1 MRRPG
6 RRHVRDR
13 AAPQGRAAW
22 LAALV
27 LALAAPWPAA
37 AQAPTPPYLDAR
49 LTVEARVTDLLGR
62 MTLEEK
68 LGQMTLIEKG
78 SIAPAGVERL
88 GIGAVLSGGGGYPA
102 GDNTVAGWRAM
113 VHAYQDAALRTRL
126 AIPMLYGVDAVHG
139 HANLAGAVVFPHN
152 VGLGAAAN
160 PELVEALARATARE
174 MIATGIYWNYAPV
187 LAVPRDVR
195 WGRTYEGYGED
206 PELVTS
212 LALAALR
219 GLQGDDLAAP
229 DTVLGTPK
237 HFVGDGATA
246 FGTSPIAEG
255 LLDRGDAEIDEA
267 TLRRVHL
274 APYVAAVAAG
284 ARSVMVSFSSW
295 HGVPMH
301 AHEHL
306 IQDVLRGELGF
317 TGFVVSDWAGIDE
330 VAADYDAAVV
340 ASVNAGIDLNMV
352 PYDAGRFL
360 ASLRRAVERG
370 AVAIERIDEAVAAIL
385 RVKFELGLFERP
397 YGDAALGP
405 AVGSDAHRALARD
418 AVAQTLVLLKNE
430 AGALP
435 LRADAAQTVL
445 VTGSGADSIGV
456 QSGGW
461 TIEWQGS
468 TASLTPGTTLLEGL
482 EAGFGA
488 GTTLRHSPRG
498 RFTGADGQPLRAE
511 VGIAVVGEPPYAEW
525 FGDSADLALPAR
537 DRALVQALRAQ
548 VDTLVV
554 VLLTGRPVALDG
566 VLEVADA
573 VVAAWLPGS
582 EGDGVADVLFGA
594 RDFVGRLPYSWPR
607 DVAQLPFDFDA
618 LATEGCEAPL
628 FPRGYGL
635 SYEGASSPWLTLAAA
650 CAAGAA
656 ADPVGGAPT
665 GRPVVALPDP
675 DGPARVDPA
684 LLRGHRPQEVMFIP
698 FPVPIALDGDL
709 GDWNGVPF
717 AIVDTGPRVSGDP
730 AENGHFQFAWAADD
744 AHLFLYMVMPDATI
758 VTGQHGTD
766 FWNEDSL
773 EFYLNFTDD
782 LLRRGYGDGVFQVN
796 VNPTNLG
803 NTDPADVVITGV
815 NAGRAGVRAFVF
827 ETADGW
833 GFEAAVPI
841 PAGVDLRHG
850 LEIGLQAHANGSS
863 GGSRDVKLIWSA
875 ADTRDTSWQDPSV
888 FGRGVFYE
896 VGNPQP
902 LTVSERAEPAV
913 EAPRPQVA
921 VNQLGY
927 LPGAPHFGMLANRGA
942 FATSWAL
949 IDDATGRMVYAAS
962 TGPPVVDAAS
972 GDSLQVADFT
982 GFDTPGRYRL
992 QINDVVSAPFA
1003 IGEVPYASLAIDAA
1017 RFFYLSRSGI
1027 ELLPAHAGPDH
1038 ARPAGHLSDDAV
1050 TCYRGT
1056 DADGV
1061 VWPGC
1066 DYTLDVAGGWYDA
1079 GDYGKYV
1086 VNGGIS
1092 VWTLLNLHERLPG
1105 AFPDGSLRLPESGNG
1120 VSDLLDEARWQMA
1133 WLLSMQVPEGQPQ
1146 AGMAHHKLHDLEW
1159 EGIPLLPPTIFD
1171 NDPNFEGHAGR
1182 YLYPPSTAAT
1192 FNLAATAAQCA
1203 RVWRDLDADF
1213 AERCL
1218 RAAERAFR
1226 AGVEEPIALAGNT
1239 PGAGGGNY
1247 DDGRI
1252 ADERFWA
1259 AAELYLTTGDPRY
1272 ADALRATPYLGS
1284 FAGLGRDTSMTWGD
1298 TAALGALSLILHD
1311 ADLGAVATLREQL
1324 LRTADGYL
1332 EVIAREGYRV
1342 PIRTYAW
1349 GSNSSVL
1356 NNAIVLA
1363 YAHDLTGD
1371 AAYLHGVLE
1380 SMDYLLGRNALA
1392 FSFVSG
1398 YGERAMTNPHHRF
1411 WAHEGDWPPPPP
1423 GVVAGGPNAS
1433 PSDPTALEH
1442 ATLDAGPARR
1452 YVDLRG
1458 SWSTNEVTINWNAP
1472 LVWVAAYLAE
1482 TAAATDPPTAPG
1494 GGRP

>member
-1 MRRPG
+1 MPFRWWN
-6 RRHVRDR
+6 V
-13 AAPQGRAAW
+13 AV
-22 LAALV
+22 LVAALS
-27 LALAAPWPAA
+27 LAA
-37 AQAPTPPYLDAR
+37 AQEAPPPYRDAT
-49 LTVEARVTDLLGR
+49 LGIEARVADLLGR

-68 LGQMTLIEKG
+68 IGQMTLVEKG
-78 SIAPAGVERL
+78 SIDPAAVARY
-88 GIGAVLSGGGGYPA
+88 GIGGVLSGGGGYPTR
-102 GDNTVAGWRAM
+102 DNTVAGWTKM
-113 VHAYQDAALRTRL
+113 VHAYQDAALSTRL
-126 AIPMLYGVDAVHG
+126 AIPVLYGVDAVHG
-139 HANLAGAVVFPHN
+139 HANLVGAVVFPHN
-152 VGLGAAAN
+152 VGLGAADDLA
-160 PELVEALARATARE
+160 LVEEISRATALE

-187 LAVPRDVR
+187 LAVPRDIR

-206 PELVTS
+206 TALVTRLS
-212 LALAALR
+212 LAALR

-229 DTVLGTPK
+229 DTVLATPK
-237 HFVGDGATA
+237 HYVGDGGTRM
-246 FGTSPIAEG
+246 GTSTVFGG
-255 LLDRGDAEIDEA
+255 LLDRGDTDVDEA
-267 TLRRVHL
+267 TLRAVHL
-274 APYVAAVAAG
+274 APYVDAVDAG
-284 ARSVMVSFSSW
+284 ARSIMVSFSSW
-295 HGVPMH
+295 RGEPMH
-301 AHEHL
+301 GHAYL

-317 TGFVVSDWAGIDE
+317 TGFVVSDWAGVDD
-330 VAADYDAAVV
+330 VAADYHDAVV
-340 ASVNAGIDLNMV
+340 ASINAGIDMNMV
-352 PYDAGRFL
+352 PYDGPRFIRTML
-360 ASLRRAVERG
+360 DAVERG
-370 AVAIERIDEAVAAIL
+370 DVTMDRVDEAVTAIL

-397 YGDAALGP
+397 YADASLQA
-405 AVGSDAHRALARD
+405 AVGSDAHRAIARE
-418 AVAQTLVLLKNE
+418 AVARTLVLLKNE
-430 AGALP
+430 RGALP
-435 LRADAAQTVL
+435 LRADATQTVL
-445 VTGSGADSIGV
+445 VAGSGAHSVGV

-468 TASLTPGTTLLEGL
+468 PASLTPGTTILDALA
-482 EAGFGA
+482 AGFGEA
-488 GTTLRHSPRG
+488 TTLRHSPRG
-498 RFTGADGQPLRAE
+498 RFVGADGLPQRAD
-511 VGIAVVGEPPYAEW
+511 VGIAVVGEQPYAEW
-525 FGDSADLALPAR
+525 FGDTAT
-537 DRALVQALRAQ
+537 LRLGAGDVGLIERLREQ
-548 VDTLVV
+548 VDVLVV
-554 VLLTGRPVALDG
+554 VLLSGRPLVMDAELN
-566 VLEVADA
+566 LADA

-582 EGDGVADVLFGA
+582 EGDGVADVLFGG
-594 RDFVGRLPYSWPR
+594 RDFAGKLPYTWPR
-607 DVAQLPFDFDA
+607 TVAQLPFDFDD
-618 LATEGCEAPL
+618 LPEDGCDAPL

-635 SYEGASSPWLTLAAA
+635 SYADAAPAAPWLALAVECATAAA
-650 CAAGAA
+650 
-656 ADPVGGAPT
+656 APT
-665 GRPVVALPDP
+665 AGPPVVALPDP
-675 DGPARVDPA
+675 DGPSLVDAA
-684 LLRGHRPQEVMFIP
+684 LLRPHRPREVMAIP

-709 GDWNGVPF
+709 SDWNGIPF
-717 AIVDTGPRVSGDP
+717 ATFDTGPMPSDDP
-730 AENGHFQFAWAADD
+730 AENGHVQFAVAADAD
-744 AHLFLYMVMPDATI
+744 HLYLYMVMPDATI
-758 VTGQHGTD
+758 VTGQHGND

-773 EFYLNFTDD
+773 EFYLNFSDELD
-782 LLRRGYGDGVFQVN
+782 RRDYGDGVFQVN

-803 NTDPADVVITGV
+803 NTDPTDLVITGV
-815 NAGRAGVRAFVF
+815 GASRSGVRAFVF
-827 ETADGW
+827 PTADGW

-875 ADTRDTSWQDPSV
+875 ADTRDTSWQNPSV

-896 VGNPQP
+896 LGNQDPV
-902 LTVSERAEPAV
+902 TVSERAEPV
-913 EAPRPQVA
+913 VVAPPPRVA

-949 IDDATGRMVYAAS
+949 LDDATGRMVTAGP

-972 GDSLQVADFT
+972 GDTIQVADFT
-982 GFDTPGRYRL
+982 GFDTPGTYRL

-1003 IGEVPYASLAIDAA
+1003 IGELPYARLAVDAA
-1017 RFFYLSRSGI
+1017 RYFYLSRSGI
-1027 ELLPAHAGPDH
+1027 ELLPEHAGPAH

-1061 VWPGC
+1061 SWPGC
-1066 DYTLDVAGGWYDA
+1066 DYALDVAGGWYDA

-1105 AFPDGSLRLPESGNG
+1105 AFPDGSLGLPESGNG
-1120 VSDLLDEARWQMA
+1120 VRDLLDEARWQMA

-1159 EGIPLLPPTIFD
+1159 EGIPLLPPTVFD
-1171 NDPNFEGHAGR
+1171 NDPTFEGEGGR

-1203 RVWRDLDADF
+1203 RVWRDLDAPF
-1213 AERCL
+1213 AARCL
-1218 RAAERAFR
+1218 GAADRAFR
-1226 AGVEEPIALAGNT
+1226 AGVEESVALAGNT

-1272 ADALRATPYLGS
+1272 ADAMRATPYLTG
-1284 FAGLGRDTSMTWGD
+1284 FGGLGRDSAMDWGD
-1298 TAALGALSLILHD
+1298 TAALGALSLILHE
-1311 ADLGAVATLREQL
+1311 ADLPEVAALREQL
-1324 LRTADGYL
+1324 LRTADVYL
-1332 EVIAREGYRV
+1332 ETIATEGYRV

-1363 YAHDLTGD
+1363 YAHDLTG
-1371 AAYLHGVLE
+1371 AEAYLHGVLE

-1398 YGERAMTNPHHRF
+1398 YGERSMTNPHHRF
-1411 WAHEGDWPPPPP
+1411 WANEGDWPPPPP

-1482 TAAATDPPTAPG
+1482 VGGRAAASTGLHTVPG
-1494 GGRP
+1494 GSRP

>member
-1 MRRPG
+1 MTIRRW
-6 RRHVRDR
+6 R
-13 AAPQGRAAW
+13 AAAAT
-22 LAALV
+22 AFA
-27 LALAAPWPAA
+27 LALSWAVAQGAPL
-37 AQAPTPPYLDAR
+37 PYQDPDLS
-49 LTVEARVTDLLGR
+49 TEVRVSDLLAR

-68 LGQMTLIEKG
+68 VGQMTLLEKG
-78 SIAPAGVERL
+78 SATPADATRL
-88 GIGAVLSGGGGYPA
+88 ALGGVLSGGGGYPA
-102 GDNTVAGWRAM
+102 GGNTVAGWTAM
-113 VHAYQDAALRTRL
+113 VRAYQDAALATRL
-126 AIPMLYGVDAVHG
+126 GIPLLYGVDAVHG

-152 VGLGAAAN
+152 VGLGAAGSA
-160 PELVEALARATARE
+160 ELVEEIARVTARE

-187 LAVPRDVR
+187 LAVPRDIR
-195 WGRTYEGYGED
+195 WGRTYEGYGEH
-206 PELVTS
+206 PALVTR

-229 DTVLGTPK
+229 DTVLATPK

-246 FGTSPIAEG
+246 FGTSPLAEG
-255 LLDRGDAEIDEA
+255 LLDRGDADVDEA

-274 APYVAAVAAG
+274 APYVAAVEGG
-284 ARSVMVSFSSW
+284 ARSIMVSFSSW
-295 HGVPMH
+295 LGVPMH
-301 AHEHL
+301 AHGRL
-306 IQDVLRGELGF
+306 IRDVLRFELGF
-317 TGFVVSDWAGIDE
+317 DGFVVSDWAGIDD
-330 VAADYDAAVV
+330 VAGRYHDAVV
-340 ASVNAGIDLNMV
+340 ASVGAGIDMNMV
-352 PYDAGRFL
+352 PYDGERFIRTVL
-360 ASLRRAVERG
+360 DAVRRGDLTV
-370 AVAIERIDEAVAAIL
+370 ERIDEAVAAIL

-397 YGDAALGP
+397 YGDPALQ
-405 AVGSDAHRALARD
+405 ADVGSAAHRALARE
-418 AVAQTLVLLKNE
+418 AVGQTLVLLKNE
-430 AGALP
+430 HDALP
-435 LRADAAQTVL
+435 LRADGTQTVL

-468 TASLTPGTTLLEGL
+468 TASLTPGTTILEGL
-482 EAGFGA
+482 AAGLGPA
-488 GTTLRHSPRG
+488 ATLLHSPRG

-537 DRALVQALRAQ
+537 ERALVANLREQ
-548 VDTLVV
+548 VDTLIV
-554 VLLTGRPVALDG
+554 VLLTGRPVVLDG

-573 VVAAWLPGS
+573 VVAAWLPGT
-582 EGDGVADVLFGA
+582 EGDGVTDVLLGE

-607 DVAQLPFDFDA
+607 DVAQLPFDLDA
-618 LATEGCEAPL
+618 LANEGCDAPL

-635 SYEGASSPWLTLAAA
+635 SYADDAAAAPWLALAAY
-650 CAAGAA
+650 CATGEVADA
-656 ADPVGGAPT
+656 ADHAGAPT
-665 GRPVVALPDP
+665 PVVALPDP
-675 DGPARVDPA
+675 DGPTLVDPA
-684 LLRGHRPQEVMFIP
+684 LLREHRPQEVVFVP
-698 FPVPIALDGDL
+698 FPLPITLDGDL
-709 GDWNGVPF
+709 GDWNGVPYQT
-717 AIVDTGPRVSGDP
+717 VDDGPMVSLDP
-730 AENGHFQFAWAADD
+730 AENGHFQFALAADET
-744 AHLFLYMVMPDATI
+744 HLYLYMVMPDATI
-758 VTGQHGTD
+758 VTGQHGSD
-766 FWNEDSL
+766 YWNEDSL

-782 LLRRGYGDGVFQVN
+782 LLRSGYGDGVFQVN

-803 NTDPADVVITGV
+803 NTDPADLVITGV
-815 NAGRAGVRAFVF
+815 NAGQAGVRAFVF

-850 LEIGLQAHANGSS
+850 LEIGVQAHANGSA

-896 VGNPQP
+896 LGNPEP
-902 LTVSERAEPAV
+902 LTVSERTEPV
-913 EAPRPQVA
+913 VVAPRPQVA
-921 VNQLGY
+921 INQLGY
-927 LPGAPHFGMLANRGA
+927 LPGAPHFGMLANHGA

-962 TGPPVVDAAS
+962 TGAPVADAAS
-972 GDSLQVADFT
+972 GDSIQVADFT
-982 GFDTPGRYRL
+982 GFDTPGTYRL
-992 QINDVVSAPFA
+992 LINDVFSAPFT
-1003 IGEVPYASLAIDAA
+1003 IGELPYARLASDAA
-1017 RFFYLSRSGI
+1017 RYFYLSRSGI
-1027 ELLPAHAGPDH
+1027 ELLPEFAGPDH
-1038 ARPAGHLSDDAV
+1038 ARRAGHLSDDAV

-1061 VWPGC
+1061 EWPGC
-1066 DYTLDVAGGWYDA
+1066 DYTLDVSGGWYDA

-1105 AFPDGSLRLPESGNG
+1105 AFPDGSLSLPESGNG
-1120 VSDLLDEARWQMA
+1120 ISDLLDEARWQMA
-1133 WLLSMQVPEGQPQ
+1133 WLLSMQVPEGHAQ
-1146 AGMAHHKLHDLEW
+1146 AGMAHHKLHDLAW
-1159 EGIPLLPPTIFD
+1159 EGIPLLPPTVFD
-1171 NDPNFEGHAGR
+1171 NDPNFEGHDGR

-1203 RVWRDLDADF
+1203 RVWRDLDAAF

-1218 RAAERAFR
+1218 QAAERAFR
-1226 AGVEEPIALAGNT
+1226 AGVEEPVALAGNT

-1259 AAELYLTTGDPRY
+1259 AAELYLTTGDPGY
-1272 ADALRATPYLGS
+1272 ADAMRATPYLTS
-1284 FAGLGRDTSMTWGD
+1284 FAGLGRDTAMTWGD
-1298 TAALGALSLILHD
+1298 TAALGALSLIRHE
-1311 ADLGAVATLREQL
+1311 ADLAEVANLREQL

-1332 EVIAREGYRV
+1332 EVIATEGYRV
-1342 PIRTYAW
+1342 PIRTYVW
-1349 GSNSSVL
+1349 GSNSAVL

-1371 AAYLHGVLE
+1371 EAYLHGVLE

-1398 YGERAMTNPHHRF
+1398 YGERSMTNPHHRF
-1411 WAHEGDWPPPPP
+1411 WANEGDWPPPPP
-1423 GVVAGGPNAS
+1423 GVVAGGPNAA

-1458 SWSTNEVTINWNAP
+1458 SWSSNEVTINWNAP

-1482 TAAATDPPTAPG
+1482 ASAAPALEGVASTE
-1494 GGRP
+1494 RPNHPEGSRP